1 MMITVNGLQI
11 DPARLD
17 AEAARHAETADP
29 QDGAAREL
37 VLRELL
43 CQRAARLGLQAS
55 SEQERIDAVLAA
67 EVQVPQAREEE
78 CRRYYDTHRERLRTD
93 EWVEVR
99 HILFQATARVD
110 VRRLR
115 ARATEILGELRR
127 EGAAG
132 FAQYARQYSN
142 CPSAREGGRL
152 GQLRRGATLP
162 EFEAAVFAMP
172 AHALAE
178 RLVESRHGFHIVA
191 TGERSAGRVPEFGE
205 VRERI
210 AAWLQEACRRRATHQ
225 YLQRLV
231 GQAEIVGIP
240 MQGADTPLVQ

>member
-1 MMITVNGLQI
+1 MITVNGRQI

-17 AEAARHAETADP
+17 AEAAGREGAAEP
-29 QDGAAREL
+29 GDGAAREL

-43 CQRAARLGLQAS
+43 CQRAARLGLAG

-67 EVQVPQAREEE
+67 EIQVPQAREEE
-78 CRRYYDTHRERLRTD
+78 CRRYYDTHRERLRMD

-115 ARATEILGELRR
+115 ARAIEILGELRR
-127 EGAAG
+127 EGGAG

-142 CPSAREGGRL
+142 CPSARDDGYL

-172 AHALAE
+172 AHTLAE
-178 RLVESRHGFHIVA
+178 HLVESRHGFHIVA
-191 TGERSAGRVPEFGE
+191 TGERSAGRVPEFDE

-210 AAWLQEACRRRATHQ
+210 AAWLHEACRRRATHQ

>member
-1 MMITVNGLQI
+1 MITVNGRQI

-17 AEAARHAETADP
+17 AEAARQEREADP
-29 QDGAAREL
+29 RDSAAREL

-43 CQRAARLGLQAS
+43 CQRAARLGLQADN
-55 SEQERIDAVLAA
+55 EDERIDAVLAA
-67 EVQVPQAREEE
+67 EVRVPQAREDE
-78 CRRYYDTHRERLRTD
+78 CRRYYEANRERLRMD

-99 HILFQATARVD
+99 HILFQATTRVD
-110 VRRLR
+110 VRSLR
-115 ARATEILGELRR
+115 TRATEILGELCR
-127 EGAAG
+127 EGAPG
-132 FAQYARQYSN
+132 FARYAQQYSN
-142 CPSAREGGRL
+142 CPSAREGGYL
-152 GQLRRGATLP
+152 GQLRRGAALP
-162 EFEAAVFAMP
+162 EFETAVFAMP
-172 AHALAE
+172 AHTLAD

-191 TGERSAGRVPEFGE
+191 TGERSAGHLPEFGE